1 MEQVHDEKI
10 LERYINLYHIYEI
23 FDTKNLRS
31 DFTNMNV
38 VRFWIIT
45 AIFPITSNFLYLEPF
60 RFILYAEM
68 EVAILFAFSM
78 ILLY

>member
-23 FDTKNLRS
+23 FDTKNLTFRLYQYERGEILNYNR
-31 DFTNMNV
+31 DF
-38 VRFWIIT
+38 
-45 AIFPITSNFLYLEPF
+45 SNHLQFLVSGAVQIYS
-60 RFILYAEM
+60 
-68 EVAILFAFSM
+68 ILFAFSM